1 MPSATARFTS
11 LPIPLPGFWSRRY
24 GSADLARRP
33 TVTADHGLNQ
43 TQLLVVGKIRF
54 LKRGGQGQ
62 DELMAPNTLRHG
74 AQREDYLHP
83 SPVSQPERWEHRR
96 SSRLNP
102 ARGLEHL
109 FAHLACP
116 LQNQNRSPLPQASP
130 GADRPKLR
138 NWLADRYQMP
148 QPVRRGRAQVTAN

>member
-1 MPSATARFTS
+1 
-11 LPIPLPGFWSRRY
+11 
-24 GSADLARRP
+24 
-33 TVTADHGLNQ
+33 
-43 TQLLVVGKIRF
+43 
-54 LKRGGQGQ
+54 
-62 DELMAPNTLRHG
+62 MAPNTLRHG

-116 LQNQNRSPLPQASP
+116 LVGDLAGDPFIGFGVAVCEYRLPPSRRPMQPCPKPL
-130 GADRPKLR
+130 RRLV
-138 NWLADRYQMP
+138 LAHTDL
-148 QPVRRGRAQVTAN
+148 